1 MDKILER
8 NAPPLCSQWLSLG
21 GGTTDDSYFL
31 FGFSISQALY
41 NKDVSFFKSKDFNG
55 TYFYLSPSWEVLGNG
70 GRVGAQ
76 FGEGSQS
83 HRPSSKIEM
92 GRPRA
97 FQHIKLTVPQCLFR
111 WAQAAS

>member
-41 NKDVSFFKSKDFNG
+41 KKMCHFSSQKTSMELTFTCLHPGKFWGMVVG
-55 TYFYLSPSWEVLGNG
+55 LGLSS
-70 GRVGAQ
+70 GRGLRAT
-76 FGEGSQS
+76 GHLQS
-83 HRPSSKIEM
+83 
-92 GRPRA
+92 
-97 FQHIKLTVPQCLFR
+97 
-111 WAQAAS
+111 